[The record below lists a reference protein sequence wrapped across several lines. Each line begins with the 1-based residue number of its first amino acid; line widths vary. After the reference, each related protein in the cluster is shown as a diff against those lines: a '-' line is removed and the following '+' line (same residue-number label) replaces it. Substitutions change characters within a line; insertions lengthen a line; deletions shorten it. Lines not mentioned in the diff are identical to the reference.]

1 MKDIFKL
8 GLKGSISPE
17 EIYRPKSALESK
29 IITTKFVEL
38 WSEELKNEQPS
49 VLRVIFKNYG
59 CSLVVLGALFSIVET
74 TMRLENTGLYAKNW
88 NLNPCYRILQPLCLG
103 GLVSYFA
110 PGQTHISKND
120 AYLYAGGIV
129 FASGASIL
137 TFHPFILYLFEMG
150 AKVRIGCSGLIYRKV
165 RLMRYSIQFELKYFV

>member
-1 MKDIFKL
+1 MKDLFKL

-17 EIYRPKSALESK
+17 EIYKPKSALESK
-29 IITTKFVEL
+29 TITTKFVEL
-38 WSEELKNEQPS
+38 WSEELKNKHPS
-49 VLRVIFKNYG
+49 VLKVIFKNYG
-59 CSLVVLGALFSIVET
+59 GSLVILGALFSVVET
-74 TMRLENTGLYAKNW
+74 TMRLVRPQNMSTTELTDYG
-88 NLNPCYRILQPLCLG
+88 RILQPLCLG

-165 RLMRYSIQFELKYFV
+165 C